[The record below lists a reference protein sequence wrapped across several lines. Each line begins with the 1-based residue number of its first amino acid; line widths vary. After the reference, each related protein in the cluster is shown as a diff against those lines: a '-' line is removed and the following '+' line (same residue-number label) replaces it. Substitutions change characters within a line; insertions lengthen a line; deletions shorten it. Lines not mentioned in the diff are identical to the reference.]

1 MTKNLAFTGERYIPD
16 VKGEIRLE
24 HIHRYALAQGL
35 VKGKNVLDIACGEG
49 YGSRMLAEYADV
61 VVGIDISQ
69 EAVDHAVQKYSSKK
83 NLTFKTGSASQ
94 IDFPNQSFDLV
105 VSFETIEHLIEQS
118 EMIAEIRR
126 VLKPDG
132 ALLISSPNRPIYSEE
147 SNQHNEYHVKELD
160 FREFDKLLRE
170 KFESIKYFGQRLIIS
185 SLVQYFE
192 SGETEFQAFYDDGDA
207 VQKKLGPIQDSK
219 YYIAY
224 CTADAPDKAPFG
236 SSILQTNGFDLLKQY
251 ISYARWAS
259 NTDAEIQQLRHM
271 YSKLQGDHHN
281 IATWAQSLD
290 RQLTEQKVKHIE
302 EEQKN
307 LVLTNQINSLVLSN
321 SELKHKI
328 KFLQSDVDSL
338 TKDKAVLEVNLAHI
352 KTELEAANAKI
363 HQTQMSLNDE
373 KQYRETQVQQHKN
386 ENLQLQVEHQSEIN
400 FLLTT
405 HNKKV
410 VDLECS
416 VDNYRNLHLQSID
429 EYKNNTVELCR
440 NSEEK
445 LTNLA
450 KATAEE
456 RSILFNEIQKL
467 QYELQKS
474 SLQRENEAKL
484 SQQMVIDLQK
494 KYFNEEKQLQEQLL
508 SCLNRIEENYRD
520 LARDFNLKSKK
531 SFDQVVDFQNE
542 FKSHLGIVKESQN
555 LLHDEIS
562 RSENII
568 RMLSEI
574 RSKRWWHLK

>member
-1 MTKNLAFTGERYIPD
+1 
-16 VKGEIRLE
+16 
-24 HIHRYALAQGL
+24 
-35 VKGKNVLDIACGEG
+35 
-49 YGSRMLAEYADV
+49 
-61 VVGIDISQ
+61 
-69 EAVDHAVQKYSSKK
+69 
-83 NLTFKTGSASQ
+83 
-94 IDFPNQSFDLV
+94 
-105 VSFETIEHLIEQS
+105 
-118 EMIAEIRR
+118 
-126 VLKPDG
+126 
-132 ALLISSPNRPIYSEE
+132 
-147 SNQHNEYHVKELD
+147 
-160 FREFDKLLRE
+160 
-170 KFESIKYFGQRLIIS
+170 
-185 SLVQYFE
+185 
-192 SGETEFQAFYDDGDA
+192 
-207 VQKKLGPIQDSK
+207 
-219 YYIAY
+219 
-224 CTADAPDKAPFG
+224 
-236 SSILQTNGFDLLKQY
+236 
-251 ISYARWAS
+251 
-259 NTDAEIQQLRHM
+259 M

-494 KYFNEEKQLQEQLL
+494 KYFNEEKQFQEQLL